1 MAIVGIARALLPAG
15 LDPISERAEVR
26 EGGLD
31 STAEQVREVVAGAVA
46 LVADPTVAVNS
57 ELLDAAGPGLRLV
70 ANFAVGYDNVDLD
83 ECRRRG
89 VIVTNTPDVLTA
101 ATAEL
106 ALALTLA
113 AARLLGDAER
123 DLRSGVWRG
132 WDPAAYRGLELSGAT
147 VGVVG
152 LGRIGSR
159 YAELFTGFGAEI
171 LYTAR
176 SPKPELED
184 RLGAAMVQ
192 LDELLWRSDVV
203 SLHVPATPETEHLI
217 DAEAL
222 KSMGEGSVLVN
233 TARGSL
239 VDLTALAAALRE
251 QGLHE
256 AAARFAYRALVL
268 RRRVLWRQMLQLRRR
283 GRRGMWV
290 LTQKN
295 KDVYKGI
302 AKFFTFLSSPEIQSD
317 WHQKTGYVPITLAAY
332 DLTKKQRFYEKN
344 PGTDIAIKEL
354 TNKPPTAN
362 SKGVRFGNF
371 VQIRNIIDEEFETVW
386 SGQKTAKQALDDAVR
401 RGNEQVE
408 KFEKAN
414 K

>member
-192 LDELLWRSDVV
+192 LDELLRRSDVV

-251 QGLHE
+251 GEIGAAGLDVFEGEPEVPREILE
-256 AAARFAYRALVL
+256 APHTVLSPHIGSATVKARDAMARTVAANV
-268 RRRVLWRQMLQLRRR
+268 
-283 GRRGMWV
+283 
-290 LTQKN
+290 
-295 KDVYKGI
+295 I
-302 AKFFTFLSSPEIQSD
+302 A
-317 WHQKTGYVPITLAAY
+317 
-332 DLTKKQRFYEKN
+332 
-344 PGTDIAIKEL
+344 
-354 TNKPPTAN
+354 
-362 SKGVRFGNF
+362 
-371 VQIRNIIDEEFETVW
+371 
-386 SGQKTAKQALDDAVR
+386 ALDGREPPNRV
-401 RGNEQVE
+401 V
-408 KFEKAN
+408 
-414 K
+414 